1 MCGFFIYITLMII
14 RNIHTHIPAKDAIR
28 SFSFGEIHE
37 ALHYN
42 APFSIGIHPWETG
55 TMNCSVSEACL
66 QLEHLL
72 NRKNCL
78 AVGECGLD
86 KLKGASLEE
95 QIEILSLQLALAE
108 KTGKP
113 VIIHCVK
120 AFNELITLK
129 KEWMN
134 IAMVIHG
141 FRSKIQVAQMVVRQ
155 GIKLS
160 FGTYLLN
167 SPSIQEIYSLLPDT
181 ETFLETDE
189 QDPTE
194 INKLIQFA
202 AKLKNVSL
210 EAFEKKTERN
220 THNFFDV
227 KL

>member
-1 MCGFFIYITLMII
+1 MI

-28 SFSFGEIHE
+28 SFSFEEIHE
-37 ALHYN
+37 AIHYD
-42 APFSIGIHPWETG
+42 APFSVGIHPWETN
-55 TMNCSVSEACL
+55 TMNCSVAEACL
-66 QLEHLL
+66 QLEQLL
-72 NRKNCL
+72 YRKNCF

-86 KLKGASLEE
+86 KLRGASLKE

-120 AFNELITLK
+120 AFNELISLK
-129 KEWMN
+129 KEWIN
-134 IAMVIHG
+134 VAMVVHG
-141 FRSKIQVAQMVVRQ
+141 FRSKMQVAQMIIKQ

-160 FGTYLLN
+160 FGTYLLS
-167 SPSIQEIYSLLPDT
+167 SPSIQEIYSILPDT

-189 QDPTE
+189 QEPAE

-210 EAFEKKTERN
+210 EAFEKKIVQN
-220 THNFFDV
+220 THTFFDV